1 MKERIQINGIW
12 YIRENTISEVE
23 IDPKEITNTLG
34 CVWESSNWAFIAAV
48 ILRDEAEN
56 LLDIYSNGV
65 TIDITDKRNKNRD
78 LWVQHDC
85 DNTNWLLGIL
95 EGDDESMSEAE
106 GMFDEQ
112 GIAEFKRF
120 IRHLI
125 TKGWI
130 VKE

>member
-12 YIRENTISEVE
+12 YVRENTIPEVE
-23 IDPKEITNTLG
+23 IDPNETTNTLG
-34 CVWESSNWAFIAAV
+34 CVWESGEWCFEATA
-48 ILRDEAEN
+48 ILRDKFED
-56 LLDIYSNGV
+56 LSDIYNNGI
-65 TIDITDKRNKNRD
+65 TIDITDKRNLDRD
-78 LWVQHDC
+78 KWIEHDC

-95 EGDDESMSEAE
+95 EGDDESMLDAE
-106 GMFDEQ
+106 EMFDEQ
-112 GIAEFKRF
+112 GMSEFKGF